1 MKKEDFEGPTWD
13 AQVPEIGTEKVKIDG
28 FTFDKN
34 RIISNPFMLLMLL
47 IVMDPTE
54 KQKEL
59 LEKFEVVFT
68 DDNKKQVFPK
78 VDVEA
83 ELAKLPIDKTEMDK
97 EIIKRLKDNIKK
109 SPKEPS
115 VVDELHHKYDDE
127 K

>member
-78 VDVEA
+78 IDVEK
-83 ELAKLPIDKTEMDK
+83 ELSKASGKEEAKSIDKR
-97 EIIKRLKDNIKK
+97 ILKDY
-109 SPKEPS
+109 SPPFLENTNDGK
-115 VVDELHHKYDDE
+115 
-127 K
+127 